1 MAADDPLQ
9 AYRAKRDFQH
19 TPEPAAGGKRSQARS
34 FVIQKH
40 DASHLHYDFRLELEG
55 TLKSW
60 AVPKGPSLDPGVKRM
75 AVQVEDH
82 PISYASFEGTIPANQ
97 YGAGNVIVWDR
108 GTWLP
113 VGDPVAGLQNGKLK
127 FELRGEKLKGHWS
140 LVRMHGKGGERQPPW
155 LLIKDKDDAARPAA
169 DYDVLQALPDSVIT
183 GAPLTPRK
191 TTAAKKAPAK
201 AASTSNAAA
210 GKKPATTRRQP
221 PGALKDDLPQTLA
234 PELATLVTHMPTD
247 SQDWAYEIK
256 FDGYRLL
263 TRVEGTSIRC
273 FTRNGHDWSDR
284 LPVLVQALSR
294 LSLRSGWL
302 DGEIVVHDSKGLPD
316 FGALQNAFDSGSTA
330 QIVYYVF
337 DLPFYDGYDLRP
349 LPLVE
354 RRNLL
359 RALVQ
364 AAPPG
369 PVRFSET
376 LEAGTQNLLAAAR
389 RLGLEGVIGKR
400 LSSPYVSRRSPS
412 WIKLKTQLRQEFVI
426 GGYTE
431 PKGSRAGLGALLLG
445 VYDDQ
450 GALRY
455 AGNVGTGF
463 DDNTL
468 QHLQGKLAAL
478 AIPRPAFAGLP
489 ASVKGHWVKPVL
501 VAEVSF
507 AQWTHTG
514 RIRHAVFRGLRT
526 DKDARKVTRESA
538 QPIEDLMPATQKS
551 AASPRTPAAGKR
563 GTRRPAPDSG
573 TLRVTHP
580 ERVVDP
586 DTGLTKLD
594 LVHYYALV
602 APLMLPHLRARPVA
616 LVRAPDGVQGE
627 LFFQKHADA
636 TAIPGL
642 KLLDPALDPGHAP
655 LLEITTAEALLAATQ
670 FNVMEFHT
678 WNATTRSIAKPDRM
692 TFDLD
697 PGEGVSWA
705 QVLEA
710 AQLVQALLK
719 ELGLP
724 AFLKTSG
731 GKGLHVVVPLK
742 PAFGWDTVKDFS
754 QAIVRHLSAVIPE
767 RFVAKSG
774 PRNRVGK
781 IFPDYLRNGFGAT
794 TVCAWSLR
802 ARPGLGVSVPVSW
815 DELNGLSGPAHWTVA
830 NIADRIAI
838 GNSPWDGYEQARCT
852 LPAAMKALGFKAEQP
867 VAAAKPSRPRSTAK
881 AGKIKAAV

>member
-19 TPEPAAGGKRSQARS
+19 TPEPAAGGKRSRARS

-183 GAPLTPRK
+183 GAPLTPRQR
-191 TTAAKKAPAK
+191 TAAKKTAAK
-201 AASTSNAAA
+201 AASTGSAATS
-210 GKKPATTRRQP
+210 KKTDPTPGLP

-234 PELATLVTHMPTD
+234 PELATLVTHLPTD
-247 SQDWAYEIK
+247 SQDWEYEIK

-273 FTRNGHDWSDR
+273 LTRNGHDWSDR

-294 LSLRSGWL
+294 LGLRSGWL

-376 LEAGTQNLLAAAR
+376 LEAGTQDLLVAAR

-400 LSSPYVSRRSPS
+400 VSSPYVSRRSPS

-445 VYDDQ
+445 VYDDR

-468 QHLQGKLAAL
+468 QQLQGKLAAL
-478 AIPRPAFAGLP
+478 ATPRPAFAGLP

-501 VAEVSF
+501 LAEVSF

-538 QPIEDLMPATQKS
+538 QPIEDLMPATKKS
-551 AASPRTPAAGKR
+551 AASPRTPAADKR

-627 LFFQKHADA
+627 LFFQKHAEA

-815 DELNGLSGPAHWTVA
+815 EELDGLSGPAHWTVA

-838 GNSPWDGYEQARCT
+838 GNAPWDGYEQTRCT

-867 VAAAKPSRPRSTAK
+867 VAAAKPSRPRSAAK